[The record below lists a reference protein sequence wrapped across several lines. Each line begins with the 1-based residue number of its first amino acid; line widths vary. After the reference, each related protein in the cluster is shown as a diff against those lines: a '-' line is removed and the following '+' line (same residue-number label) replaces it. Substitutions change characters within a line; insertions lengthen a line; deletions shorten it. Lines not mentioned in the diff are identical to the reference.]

1 MKYEL
6 IDVYDIFS
14 LSDKMFCTLKALY
27 IYIYIYIYIFYYW
40 LLCALVIIDIL
51 S

>member
-6 IDVYDIFS
+6 VDVYDIFS
-14 LSDKMFCTLKALY
+14 PSDKMFYTLKALY
-27 IYIYIYIYIFYYW
+27 IYIFYYL

-51 S
+51 SEL

>member
-6 IDVYDIFS
+6 VDVYDIFS

-27 IYIYIYIYIFYYW
+27 IYIYIDFFYYL

>member
-6 IDVYDIFS
+6 VDVYDIFS
-14 LSDKMFCTLKALY
+14 LSDKMFCMLKALY
-27 IYIYIYIYIFYYW
+27 I
-40 LLCALVIIDIL
+40 LLLVVMCFVIIDIL

>member
-6 IDVYDIFS
+6 VDVYDIFS

-27 IYIYIYIYIFYYW
+27 IYIYIYIYI
-40 LLCALVIIDIL
+40 LLLLLLVVMCFGHN
-51 S
+51 

>member
-6 IDVYDIFS
+6 VDVYDIFS

-27 IYIYIYIYIFYYW
+27 IYIYYW

-51 S
+51 SEL